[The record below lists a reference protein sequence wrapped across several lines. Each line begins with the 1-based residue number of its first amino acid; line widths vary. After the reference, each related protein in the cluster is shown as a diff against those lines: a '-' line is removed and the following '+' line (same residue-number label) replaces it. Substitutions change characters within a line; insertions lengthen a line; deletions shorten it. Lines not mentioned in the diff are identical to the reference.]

1 MAEAAADASV
11 RTLPEAEE
19 CPLTHPDCVRA
30 WAPVVETGGAVKG
43 EYETQAFVARR
54 DDTHRGFVWRCARCG
69 RYIGVIEAL
78 DGSLEIMHKCGA
90 RNRLVGVV
98 DPDAAEVAR
107 E

>member
-1 MAEAAADASV
+1 MTEQHEA
-11 RTLPEAEE
+11 
-19 CPLTHPDCVRA
+19 
-30 WAPVVETGGAVKG
+30 
-43 EYETQAFVARR
+43 QAFAPSRYDAR
-54 DDTHRGFVWRCARCG
+54 RGFVWRCSRCG
-69 RYIGVIEAL
+69 RYIGVIEVL